1 MKKEKIDNT
10 GFFIQCVLLSAAII
24 SMITTIFIGP
34 LYVVTDALIA
44 LLLLTLCYNNYKF
57 YKRKYLT
64 IIYFLVGVAW
74 LILTIVEVLHG
85 V

>member
-1 MKKEKIDNT
+1 MKKGKIDNT

-24 SMITTIFIGP
+24 SMITIIFIGP

>member
-1 MKKEKIDNT
+1 MKNEKIDNV
-10 GFFIQCVLLSAAII
+10 GFFIQCVLLGAAII

-64 IIYFLVGVAW
+64 IIYFLIGLAW
-74 LILTIVEVLHG
+74 LILTILEVLNG
-85 V
+85 I